1 MDYRDFGA
9 VPIFDTKEEELEWQ
23 QQEEKKL
30 IAEEKK
36 LGRPLTTP
44 LRELS
49 NRKKSIQI
57 KTLRGGDLVGKRIW
71 LVDQFV
77 ALGAVVLLAAEKG
90 AGKTA
95 LLLRLIEAV
104 CKGGLFMNQLSTKKG
119 KVLLIQCD
127 EPEEDTYSK
136 LRRMGLPDG
145 ICDVVWLDETLDLN
159 FLQEQIDTGDYL
171 LIILDSAT
179 KGLASDN
186 CEVTDTG
193 FTRKLYKIGKM
204 FAKAKV
210 SAIITT
216 HLNQPIDKKERQMI
230 TAHDVAG
237 LSSIGNAISDLW
249 GLVRVPQTQD
259 QFRLICLG
267 KRNCIINTLWE
278 IAGNVED
285 YSFDLVKVGVND
297 LLPTERKKL
306 RDRIS
311 DYLKEGGC
319 YCHPR
324 SIAVG
329 LSPISEE
336 ETVRRYLAEMYSEG
350 LVKRKK
356 IHVDIGRPKYE
367 YAIE

>member
-1 MDYRDFGA
+1 MDLRDYGY
-9 VPIFDTKEEELEWQ
+9 VELPSSKEEELEWRRK
-23 QQEEKKL
+23 EEERL
-30 IAEEKK
+30 LAEEKK
-36 LGRPLTTP
+36 IGRPLTSP

-49 NRKKSIQI
+49 NQKKSIQI

-127 EPEEDTYSK
+127 EPEQDTYSK

-159 FLQEQIDTGDYL
+159 FLQEQIDKREYL

-193 FTRKLYKIGKM
+193 FTRKLYKVGKM

-216 HLNQPIDKKERQMI
+216 HLNQPIDKKERQTI

-237 LSSIGNAISDLW
+237 LSTIGNAISDLW

>member
-1 MDYRDFGA
+1 MDLRDFGY
-9 VPIFDTKEEELEWQ
+9 VELPDSKEEELEWRRK
-23 QQEEKKL
+23 EEERL
-30 IAEEKK
+30 LAEEKK
-36 LGRPLTTP
+36 IGRPLTSP

-49 NRKKSIQI
+49 NQKKSIQI

-127 EPEEDTYSK
+127 EPEEDTYTK

-159 FLQEQIDTGDYL
+159 FLQEQIDTGDYQ

-216 HLNQPIDKKERQMI
+216 HLNQPIDKKERQTI

-237 LSSIGNAISDLW
+237 LSTIGNAISDLW
-249 GLVRVPQTQD
+249 GLVRVPQTED

-267 KRNCIINTLWE
+267 KRNCTINTRWE

-285 YSFDLVKVGVND
+285 YSFYLVKVGVND

-311 DYLKEGGC
+311 DYLKEEGC

-356 IHVDIGRPKYE
+356 IHVDVGRPKYE

>member
-1 MDYRDFGA
+1 MDLRDFGY
-9 VPIFDTKEEELEWQ
+9 VDLPDSKEEEIKWRE
-23 QQEEKKL
+23 QEEQKL
-30 IAEEKK
+30 ISLENK
-36 LGRPLTTP
+36 LGKSLTTP
-44 LRELS
+44 PAQLS
-49 NRKKSIQI
+49 NQTKSIQI

-95 LLLRLIEAV
+95 LILRLIEAI

-119 KVLLIQCD
+119 RVLLIQCD

-136 LRRMGLPDG
+136 LRRMGLPDE
-145 ICDVVWLDETLDLN
+145 ICDVAWLDETLDLKW
-159 FLQEQIDTGDYL
+159 LQKQIDKGIYS

-204 FAKAKV
+204 FSKAKV
-210 SAIITT
+210 SAIVTT
-216 HLNQPIDKKERQMI
+216 HLNQPIDKKERQTI

-237 LSSIGNAISDLW
+237 LSTIGNAISDLW

-259 QFRLICLG
+259 QFRVICLG
-267 KRNCIINTLWE
+267 KRNCTINTRWE
-278 IAGNVED
+278 IDGNEED
-285 YSFDLVKVGVND
+285 YSFDLVKVGIND
-297 LLPTERKKL
+297 LLPTESKKL
-306 RDRIS
+306 RDRIIE
-311 DYLKEGGC
+311 YLVEEGC
-319 YCHPR
+319 YSHPR
-324 SIAVG
+324 SIALG
-329 LSPISEE
+329 LSPVSEE
-336 ETVRRYLAEMYSEG
+336 ETVRRYLADMYSEG

-356 IHVDIGRPKYE
+356 VCVDIGRPKYE

>member
-1 MDYRDFGA
+1 
-9 VPIFDTKEEELEWQ
+9 
-23 QQEEKKL
+23 
-30 IAEEKK
+30 
-36 LGRPLTTP
+36 
-44 LRELS
+44 
-49 NRKKSIQI
+49 
-57 KTLRGGDLVGKRIW
+57 
-71 LVDQFV
+71 
-77 ALGAVVLLAAEKG
+77 
-90 AGKTA
+90 
-95 LLLRLIEAV
+95 
-104 CKGGLFMNQLSTKKG
+104 
-119 KVLLIQCD
+119 
-127 EPEEDTYSK
+127 
-136 LRRMGLPDG
+136 
-145 ICDVVWLDETLDLN
+145 
-159 FLQEQIDTGDYL
+159 
-171 LIILDSAT
+171 
-179 KGLASDN
+179 
-186 CEVTDTG
+186 
-193 FTRKLYKIGKM
+193 M

-278 IAGNVED
+278 IASNVED

-319 YCHPR
+319 YCHPG

>member
-1 MDYRDFGA
+1 MDLRDFGW
-9 VPIFDTKEEELEWQ
+9 VDLPDSKEEELAWQ
-23 QQEEKKL
+23 RKEEAKL

-36 LGRPLTTP
+36 LGRTLTP
-44 LRELS
+44 PPRELS
-49 NRKKSIQI
+49 NQAKSIQI

-90 AGKTA
+90 SGKTV

-104 CKGGLFMNQLSTKKG
+104 CEGGLFMNQLSTKKG

-136 LRRMGLPDG
+136 LRRMGLSG
-145 ICDVVWLDETLDLN
+145 EICDVVWLDETLDLKW
-159 FLQEQIDTGDYL
+159 LQQQIDKGIYS

-216 HLNQPIDKKERQMI
+216 HLNQPIDKKERQTI

-237 LSSIGNAISDLW
+237 LSTIGNAISDLW

-267 KRNCIINTLWE
+267 KRNCTINTLWE
-278 IAGNVED
+278 IEGNQED

-297 LLPTERKKL
+297 VLPTERKRL

-311 DYLKEGGC
+311 DYLKEAAC

-324 SIAVG
+324 TIAMG
-329 LSPISEE
+329 ISPVSEE
-336 ETVRRYLAEMYSEG
+336 ETVRRYLADMYSEG

-356 IHVDIGRPKYE
+356 INVSIGRPKYE
-367 YAIE
+367 YAVE

>member
-1 MDYRDFGA
+1 MDFRDFGA
-9 VPIFDTKEEELEWQ
+9 VPIFDTKEDELEWQ
-23 QQEEKKL
+23 RQEEEKL
-30 IAEEKK
+30 LAEERK

-44 LRELS
+44 LHELP
-49 NRKKSIQI
+49 NGKKSIQI

-104 CKGGLFMNQLSTKKG
+104 CKGGLFMNQLSTKKA

-136 LRRMGLPDG
+136 LRRMGLSDE
-145 ICDVVWLDETLDLN
+145 ICDVVWLDETLDLKW
-159 FLQEQIDTGDYL
+159 LQQQIDKCIYSL
-171 LIILDSAT
+171 MILDSAT

-210 SAIITT
+210 SSIITT
-216 HLNQPIDKKERQMI
+216 HLNQPIDKKERQTI

-237 LSSIGNAISDLW
+237 LSTIGNAISDLW
-249 GLVRVPQTQD
+249 GLVRVPQKQD

-267 KRNCIINTLWE
+267 KRNCTINTLWE
-278 IAGNVED
+278 IDGNQED
-285 YSFDLVKVGVND
+285 YSFDLIKVGVND

-306 RDRIS
+306 RDRIF
-311 DYLKEGGC
+311 DYLKEADC
-319 YCHPR
+319 FCHPR
-324 SIAVG
+324 SIAAG

-336 ETVRRYLAEMYSEG
+336 ETVRRCLSDMYSEG
-350 LVKRKK
+350 IVKRKK
-356 IHVDIGRPKYE
+356 VNVDIGRPKYE

>member
-1 MDYRDFGA
+1 MDLRDFGY
-9 VPIFDTKEEELEWQ
+9 VELPDSKEEELEWRRK
-23 QQEEKKL
+23 EEERL
-30 IAEEKK
+30 IADERK
-36 LGRPLTTP
+36 LGRPLTSR
-44 LRELS
+44 LRESS
-49 NRKKSIQI
+49 NQKKPIQI
-57 KTLRGGDLVGKRIW
+57 KTLRGGDLVGKRTW

-95 LLLRLIEAV
+95 LLLRLIESV
-104 CKGGLFMNQLSTKKG
+104 CKGGLFLNQLSTKKG

-159 FLQEQIDTGDYL
+159 FLQEQIDTGDYQ

-216 HLNQPIDKKERQMI
+216 HLNQPIDKKERQTV

-237 LSSIGNAISDLW
+237 LSTIGNAISDLW

-259 QFRLICLG
+259 KFRLICLG
-267 KRNCIINTLWE
+267 KRNCLINTRWE
-278 IAGNVED
+278 IDGNEED

-311 DYLKEGGC
+311 DYLKEAGC

-329 LSPISEE
+329 LLPISEE

-356 IHVDIGRPKYE
+356 IHVDVGRPKYE